1 MGTAS
6 KSFALVLVA
15 LFLTSLVVLSPAP
28 VKAESKTI
36 VVPDDYPTIQAAL
49 GNVSAGDTIFVSKE
63 SIRVNYTSINRYP

>member
-28 VKAESKTI
+28 VTAESKTI